1 LAFAQDPSPVVSS
14 YGPTA
19 LVLIPFSREFGM
31 IPSAN
36 QVVLGVGKLPA
47 DRPPEMM
54 SLDDINA
61 TNALIQV

>member
-1 LAFAQDPSPVVSS
+1 
-14 YGPTA
+14 
-19 LVLIPFSREFGM
+19 M
-31 IPSAN
+31 IPTAN

-61 TNALIQV
+61 TNALIQVCEQEYILCI